1 MNSLNPKDPL
11 SLKVRKPVNLAVILR
26 RRHNNIKHFLIP
38 VHSPAKG
45 IFAQSNFSW
54 ERFFNRK
61 EFLNTTKLGYI

>member
-26 RRHNNIKHFLIP
+26 RRHKHLLIP
-38 VHSPAKG
+38 VHSLAKG
-45 IFAQSNFSW
+45 IFAQSHFSW
-54 ERFFNRK
+54 ERLFNRK